1 MVETLTPVIF
11 HIGKYI
17 LASAILL
24 VFYLL
29 VIKKHASFNE
39 SRLFLLSIAI
49 VSVFVS
55 QFKIEVTHPDPIIVE
70 VNEPSQQQPSQQL
83 LLQYTNAIKANGAIN
98 NQEVSA
104 AIEKQDQWIF
114 FQKISGIVK
123 ANPLTVLLSIY
134 ILVLLIIVLNLSIQY
149 LRIRRLKNKGSVS
162 FINGQCVVE
171 HDEISTPFSFAKT
184 IYLPATLNNNQR
196 EIIIEHESGHISHKH
211 YIDVLLQEIY
221 LAIFWFNPI
230 QWIIGKELR
239 GVHEYQADRT
249 VLDQGFELFRYQ
261 TIILEEVIGNHYRL
275 ANGFNQSFT
284 KKRFIQMKHSEHLKL
299 SRLRKVLSLP
309 FILVLFAALSFQ
321 PGKSQVVKINTKVT
335 APVNNN
341 GQLQTETIEKTST
354 YSNGTLLTEDVITK
368 SEDNISSY
376 RSSIDRTQSLS
387 DLQAAYVKSIDSILQ
402 MVDQALPI
410 VKKLAKSKEPS
421 KDIEN
426 MEALMA
432 SLSGEMDE
440 ESIRYMDLSEET
452 RNSFTQSDFVQ
463 LEEILKSMKDKL
475 TELRGKKIDS
485 ADSPYLE
492 QPEQLCD
499 ELVSTSDFYKKLM
512 PEILNIMGRLMGQLM
527 QGMIGGFTGT
537 VKSNGDMDESN
548 LDSDEIGSMGGAIGD
563 VFGQLGQA
571 MGQLYTTA
579 AAYEATTP
587 AQTNVAHSVAP
598 SATLTDNQA
607 ELARIARSPDYTES
621 LRIEAVNK
629 ITDEVVLFDIVK
641 TDNIPESV
649 KMAIVN
655 KIRSEAMLFDIAKST
670 SYTLNER
677 ISAVN
682 KITNQALLFDI
693 AKSEEGTIS
702 ANLSAVKRITN
713 KEMLSDIACSE
724 KIHQTIRL
732 TSISRITNYDVLK
745 KSKKRV
751 KDPTIKET
759 INERMKSFPKYW
771 HMN

>member
-49 VSVFVS
+49 ISVFVS

-104 AIEKQDQWIF
+104 AIEKQDKWIF
-114 FQKISGIVK
+114 FQKISVIVK

-512 PEILNIMGRLMGQLM
+512 PEILNIMGRFMGQLM

-579 AAYEATTP
+579 SSYEATTP
-587 AQTNVAHSVAP
+587 AQTKVTP
-598 SATLTDNQA
+598 SAVSSVTLTDNQA
-607 ELARIARSPDYTES
+607 ELTRIARSSNYTES
-621 LRIEAVNK
+621 VRIEAVNK
-629 ITDEVVLFDIVK
+629 ITNEVFLFDIIK
-641 TDNIPESV
+641 FHSIPESV
-649 KMAIVN
+649 QMAVVN
-655 KIRSEAMLFDIAKST
+655 KISSE
-670 SYTLNER
+670 
-677 ISAVN
+677 
-682 KITNQALLFDI
+682 ALLFDI
-693 AKSEEGTIS
+693 AKSESYTLNIRIS
-702 ANLSAVKRITN
+702 AINKIYNQALLSDIAKNQEGEITAKLSAVKRITN
-713 KEMLSDIACSE
+713 QEMLSDIACSE
-724 KIHQTIRL
+724 KIHQTIRM
-732 TSISRITNYDVLK
+732 TAISRITNYDVLK
-745 KSKKRV
+745 KVKKHV
-751 KDPTIKET
+751 KEPTIKET

-771 HMN
+771 H

>member
-114 FQKISGIVK
+114 FQKISVIVK
-123 ANPLTVLLSIY
+123 TNPLTVLLSIY

-162 FINGQCVVE
+162 FIDGQCVVE

-335 APVNNN
+335 ASLDNN
-341 GQLQTETIEKTST
+341 GQWQTDTIVEKT
-354 YSNGTLLTEDVITK
+354 YSNGTLQ
-368 SEDNISSY
+368 SEDLVTNREDLIEQGYVSP
-376 RSSIDRTQSLS
+376 SSILPVDY
-387 DLQAAYVKSIDSILQ
+387 LQASYVKSIDSMQQIIHK
-402 MVDQALPI
+402 ALP
-410 VKKLAKSKEPS
+410 VAKKLAKSKEPS
-421 KDIEN
+421 KDIKN
-426 MEALMA
+426 MEAM
-432 SLSGEMDE
+432 M
-440 ESIRYMDLSEET
+440 ESMQINFNGQGIGYMDLSEET
-452 RNSFTQSDFVQ
+452 RNSFKQSDFIQ
-463 LEEILKSMKDKL
+463 LEEIMTNIQDTLSILK
-475 TELRGKKIDS
+475 RKKIES
-485 ADSPYLE
+485 ADSPYLM
-492 QPEQLCD
+492 QPAILYQQL
-499 ELVSTSDFYKKLM
+499 LTSDFVNK
-512 PEILNIMGRLMGQLM
+512 ILPDLFGAMGQLMGQLM
-527 QGMIGGFTGT
+527 DGMMGAFTGT
-537 VKSNGDMDESN
+537 AESMGDMDESN
-548 LDSDEIGSMGGAIGD
+548 LDSDEIDSMGGAIGD

-587 AQTNVAHSVAP
+587 AQTDVTPSV
-598 SATLTDNQA
+598 TLTDNQA
-607 ELARIARSPDYTES
+607 ELERIALSSNYTES
-621 LRIEAVNK
+621 ERIEA
-629 ITDEVVLFDIVK
+629 L
-641 TDNIPESV
+641 
-649 KMAIVN
+649 
-655 KIRSEAMLFDIAKST
+655 R
-670 SYTLNER
+670 
-677 ISAVN
+677 
-682 KITNQALLFDI
+682 KITN
-693 AKSEEGTIS
+693 
-702 ANLSAVKRITN
+702 
-713 KEMLSDIACSE
+713 
-724 KIHQTIRL
+724 
-732 TSISRITNYDVLK
+732 
-745 KSKKRV
+745 
-751 KDPTIKET
+751 PTILNNIATNDPDANVRFVAVQKVTNPTVLNNIATNDPDANVRYEA
-759 INERMKSFPKYW
+759 IRRLNSLNKR
-771 HMN
+771 